1 MLNCFVIILDS
12 VYQIIEGID
21 GFSLHDNIGT
31 VEYRQSWINLEVSYI
46 LVFLR
51 EVYEEVKP
59 YILCCWRAISNFAL
73 FTVQYSILNQQICI
87 SNDQWI
93 FEGGV
98 CYIKDLYSLLI
109 WDTHIG
115 NGLGRIILCD
125 HGVGVIIQFFWK
137 WWLNMNCI
145 GDLVV
150 QVLWYV

>member
-1 MLNCFVIILDS
+1 MK
-12 VYQIIEGID
+12 
-21 GFSLHDNIGT
+21 
-31 VEYRQSWINLEVSYI
+31 EVDA
-46 LVFLR
+46 
-51 EVYEEVKP
+51 EVKP

-93 FEGGV
+93 YEGGV

-150 QVLWYV
+150 QVLWYVWNQHFHWLLLPHNHCVRLPESVALGCHEMLW